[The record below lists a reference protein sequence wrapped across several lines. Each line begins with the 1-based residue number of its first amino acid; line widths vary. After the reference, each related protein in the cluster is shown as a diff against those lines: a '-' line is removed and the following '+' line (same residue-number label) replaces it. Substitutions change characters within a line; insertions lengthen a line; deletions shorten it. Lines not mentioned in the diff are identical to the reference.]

1 MNNNLA
7 NIKKSI
13 FFLNKNECVAI
24 PTETVYG
31 LAANAYSSKS
41 VKKIYALKKRHKN
54 NPSIVHYSSLNQLQ
68 KDCELNKNFLILYK
82 KFCPGPITFVLKLKK
97 KSRISRI
104 VTNNKKT
111 VAVRFPKNKLTQ
123 KLLKLLKY
131 PLAAPSANISTK
143 ISPVSKDDVKEE
155 FGNKIKFILDGGR
168 SIIGLESTIISLID
182 KPKILKYPLAAPSAN
197 ISTNISPVSKEDV
210 KDEFGKKIKFILDGG
225 RSQVGLESTIISLIN
240 KPQILRLGGIKISE
254 INKLLKTNLKFNK
267 KNIKTPSPGQ
277 SKVHYS
283 PGIPLKLNVK
293 KPKLNEAFILIKKR
307 KFSDKNFYYLTKN
320 KNLKEAAKNLY
331 KTLRMIKRKKYKSI
345 SVEKIP
351 NIGFGQ
357 AINDRLIRASK
368 L

>member
-41 VKKIYALKKRHKN
+41 VKKIYTLKKRPRN
-54 NPSIVHYSSLNQLQ
+54 NPSIVHYSSLSQLK

-168 SIIGLESTIISLID
+168 SKIGLESTIISLVD
-182 KPKILKYPLAAPSAN
+182 KPKIL
-197 ISTNISPVSKEDV
+197 
-210 KDEFGKKIKFILDGG
+210 
-225 RSQVGLESTIISLIN
+225 
-240 KPQILRLGGIKISE
+240 RLGGMERSKINE
-254 INKLLKTNLKFNK
+254 VLK
-267 KNIKTPSPGQ
+267 KNIKYDKKNKKITMPGQ
-277 SKVHYS
+277 SKLHYS
-283 PGIPLKLNVK
+283 PGIPIKLNIT
-293 KPKLNEAFILIKKR
+293 KPKTDEAFILIKKR
-307 KFSDKNFYYLTKN
+307 KKSYKNYYYLSKT
-320 KNLKEAAKNLY
+320 KNLKQAAKNLY
-331 KTLRMIKRKKYKSI
+331 RILRLIKNKNYKSI
-345 SVEKIP
+345 AVEKIP
-351 NIGFGQ
+351 KIGFGE
-357 AINDRLIRASK
+357 AINDRLKKASGK
-368 L
+368 